1 MCGTFL
7 LVGALAGCVS
17 KAEYTSLLMRVDR
30 LEAERAAQSK
40 ELQEIRTRN
49 ADLSADSERLN
60 SDLRALRGQVDERRT
75 PKGRLDDQLSDAF
88 NEQVM
93 AQLLEVRN
101 RVIEL
106 ETRLGVKPPDA
117 GTLAPVGVTPM
128 PPSPTATA
136 PTPVAP
142 AVPAPA
148 ATAPAAPVSPAALP
162 PSQQFQTGYSALQA
176 GRYKDARNAFLAY
189 LAGRPDED
197 LADDA
202 QFYVG
207 ETFYNERQ
215 FEWALP
221 AYDKLIKNYPRS
233 DKVPAALL
241 KQGLCFASLNYTGDA
256 RVVLLKLVDS
266 YPSTEEARMARE
278 KLKELGGSASP
289 RGSR

>member
-1 MCGTFL
+1 M
-7 LVGALAGCVS
+7 VGALAGCVS

-30 LEAERAAQSK
+30 LEAERQAQSK
-40 ELQEIRTRN
+40 ELQEVRTRN

-60 SDLRALRGQVDERRT
+60 ADLRALRGQVDERRT
-75 PKGRLDDQLSDAF
+75 PRGRLDDQLSDAF

-106 ETRLGVKPPDA
+106 ETRLGVKPSDSA
-117 GTLAPVGVTPM
+117 ATTAV
-128 PPSPTATA
+128 TATPQPTSAPPASPPPVPVA
-136 PTPVAP
+136 PTPAP
-142 AVPAPA
+142 
-148 ATAPAAPVSPAALP
+148 TAPIASVSPAALP
-162 PSQQFQTGYSALQA
+162 PSQQFQAGYGAYQA
-176 GRYKDARNAFLAY
+176 GRYKEARNAFLAY
-189 LAGRPDED
+189 LAGRPEED

-207 ETFYNERQ
+207 ESFYNERQ

-221 AYDKLIKNYPRS
+221 AYDKLIKSYPKS

-256 RVVLLKLVDS
+256 RVVLLKLVES
-266 YPSTEEARMARE
+266 YPSTDEARMARE
-278 KLKELGGSASP
+278 KLKELGGAPSS